1 MANISDI
8 PASPSTIVTT
18 RSKCQKT
25 LHDTV
30 YTEQWTSSRETAISE
45 RCVLHAIPVTSW
57 PARKVMHRINEAAVL
72 LSNALVEHWHFC
84 NVYTI
89 GERQIVKKI
98 CGVYNEFKNKCQTRM
113 DRKTDKWKERMSTY
127 NHQLKSRLFDI
138 STLDRQPARNLVDD
152 IPRAWLPWGPERVTD
167 QLLYLFLDRKWEKTH
182 TKETERPSILQKNEE
197 KWRVFSPWSYTMERG
212 SIRSAAR

>member
-8 PASPSTIVTT
+8 PVSPSTIVTT

-25 LHDTV
+25 LRDTV
-30 YTEQWTSSRETAISE
+30 YTEQWTSNRETAISE
-45 RCVLHAIPVTSW
+45 DVCCMLYLLHPDR
-57 PARKVMHRINEAAVL
+57 ARKVMHTINEAAVL
-72 LSNALVEHWHFC
+72 LSNALAEHWHFC

-138 STLDRQPARNLVDD
+138 STLDRQRARNLVDH

-197 KWRVFSPWSYTMERG
+197 KWRVFSPRSYTVERG